1 MSGIDTWPC
10 LNHHTEP
17 INSQSLDVIE
27 RAQLVVCLDQS
38 HPHTSQLQSSDSGAI
53 QDYEKSILANRVLH
67 GNGSKQNSSNRW
79 FDHAV
84 QVGGDTFIL
93 NIILLMMLVHV
104 HVHMYVVML
113 TTSLWHLKSACT
125 CTFEVANQYA
135 TCTCMYHYCTDEAD
149 LAKTVGYYIHVVDFI
164 SVTSSCVLVMMVL
177 LVLCWSTLLLMDL
190 LPS

>member
-1 MSGIDTWPC
+1 M
-10 LNHHTEP
+10 
-17 INSQSLDVIE
+17 
-27 RAQLVVCLDQS
+27 VCLDQS

-93 NIILLMMLVHV
+93 NIILLYMMLVHV

-125 CTFEVANQYA
+125 CTFEVANPYA

-149 LAKTVGYYIHVVDFI
+149 LAKTAGYCIHFI
-164 SVTSSCVLVMMVL
+164 SVTCSCLLVMMVL

-190 LPS
+190 LLS

>member
-1 MSGIDTWPC
+1 
-10 LNHHTEP
+10 
-17 INSQSLDVIE
+17 
-27 RAQLVVCLDQS
+27 
-38 HPHTSQLQSSDSGAI
+38 
-53 QDYEKSILANRVLH
+53 
-67 GNGSKQNSSNRW
+67 
-79 FDHAV
+79 
-84 QVGGDTFIL
+84 
-93 NIILLMMLVHV
+93 MLVHV